1 MPDAVRGN
9 QELYALYS
17 NETVPGTLVAPATG
31 FGFVTGARV
40 SGKENVHVHDGIGAQ
55 QQSRYGVHEADGE
68 VKILAQDNQEVWAGR
83 AYRAAGVLPSNSVG
97 VGTTDHG
104 LNLVGAKID
113 GITYDFGFDKPLE
126 STTPLI
132 GIYAVEDVDG
142 GVAANLTGEILD
154 FLTGVLTGGLASMN
168 VVEGSLKMANNCQR
182 APGHMGARAAALKRH
197 GTAVKEGGGEASGSL
212 KALLP
217 YDCGVSVDEPTAV
230 TCTVTYT
237 VALNTTVLALT
248 SAKLDG
254 ASFDGDAGDGI
265 AQYAYELKAA
275 RSALAQT

>member
-1 MPDAVRGN
+1 MADAVRSN

-31 FGFVTGARV
+31 IGFVTGARV
-40 SGKENVHVHDGIGAQ
+40 SGKENVKVHDGIGAQ
-55 QQSRYGVHEADGE
+55 QQSRFGMHEADGE
-68 VKILAQDNQEVWAGR
+68 VKWLAQDAQKTWAAR
-83 AYRAAGVLPSNSVG
+83 AYRAVGVLPSNSVG

-104 LNLVGAKID
+104 LDLVGAMID
-113 GITYDFGFDKPLE
+113 GIVYDFGFDKPLE
-126 STTPLI
+126 ITTPLL
-132 GIYAVEDVDG
+132 GVYAVEDVNG

-168 VVEGSLKMANNCQR
+168 VVEGSLKMSNGCQR
-182 APGHMGARAAALKRH
+182 APGHMGARTTAHKRH
-197 GTAVKEGGGEASGSL
+197 GTAVKEGGGESSGSL

-217 YDCGVSVDEPTAV
+217 YDSGVSVDEPTAV
-230 TCTVTYT
+230 TATITYT
-237 VALNTTVLALT
+237 VGVNTWVPALT
-248 SAKLDG
+248 AAKLDG

-265 AQYAYELKAA
+265 AMYAYELKAA